1 MTYRKG
7 KLNIYDLSTLAI
19 VLALS
24 TLFVV
29 LPAHSEGGD
38 FLDSISKLEIKN
50 PSASE
55 ESTSVNQEK
64 DNRSKKVPLKQET
77 ARKKINQNNKTE
89 ASINALKKQNAELSA
104 AAKAAEKKRDETTRE
119 LSAQIAVLK
128 AQIGPQDSAQK
139 TSLDALTK
147 KNAELTAAVEAA
159 QKKLDDTTRTL
170 SVQIAALKTQSALRA
185 QNAQSENGQKNT
197 ISALTKKNA
206 ELTAAADAAQK
217 KLDETT
223 RTLSAQIAVLK
234 TQNSQGESQQKVAFE
249 ALTKKNAELTAAA
262 DAAQK
267 KLDETTRTLSAQ
279 IAALKT
285 QNSQG
290 ESQQK
295 VAFEALTKKNA
306 ELTAAA
312 EAAQKKLDETTRTL
326 SAQIAALKTQNSQG
340 ESQQKVAFE
349 ALTKKNAELT
359 AAAEAAQKK
368 LDETTRTL
376 SAQIAA
382 LKTQNSQ
389 GESQQKVALE
399 ALTKKNAE
407 LTAAAE
413 AAQKKLDET
422 TRTLSAQIA
431 ALKTQNSQGES
442 QQKVALEALTKKNA
456 ELTAAA
462 EAAQKTRDNTTHL
475 LSAQITA
482 ADTAQK
488 KYDASI
494 FALNE
499 KNKKLQS
506 TLDSLSIKEKVINL
520 ADKSNKNAYALGVFY
535 LTQALSDVNKMA
547 DNDVKLTPSALVS
560 GFNDAYNKKI
570 KIKEDEIETI
580 VNTLNDQMSSRYVD
594 IEKRIMAK
602 IKGKKYEIL
611 PNGVYFVI
619 EKKGKVQY
627 KVNESLSMNILEKKL
642 DGTPILNTMN
652 STFVNNKD
660 IDPLIGKV
668 LSSGLKGGIVTLYG
682 QAGSLYSTPP
692 TEINP
697 DTLISITFE
706 LQP

>member
-1 MTYRKG
+1 M
-7 KLNIYDLSTLAI
+7 
-19 VLALS
+19 
-24 TLFVV
+24 
-29 LPAHSEGGD
+29 
-38 FLDSISKLEIKN
+38 
-50 PSASE
+50 
-55 ESTSVNQEK
+55 
-64 DNRSKKVPLKQET
+64 PLKQET

-206 ELTAAADAAQK
+206 ELSVVADAAQK

-223 RTLSAQIAVLK
+223 RTLSAQI
-234 TQNSQGESQQKVAFE
+234 N
-249 ALTKKNAELTAAA
+249 
-262 DAAQK
+262 
-267 KLDETTRTLSAQ
+267 
-279 IAALKT
+279 ALKT

-295 VAFEALTKKNA
+295 VALEALTKKNA

-340 ESQQKVAFE
+340 ESQQKVALV

-422 TRTLSAQIA
+422 THTLSAQIA